1 MERKAVSAGLHSRI
15 LFGVFKDCREATVTG
30 VEQNS
35 WRKVDSEVTE
45 MPGVRL
51 GSTLP
56 TTRKTSNLNLWL
68 GDSRKFCDVYFKR
81 IGLLCGWEKIR

>member
-1 MERKAVSAGLHSRI
+1 MQSFIVESCLVCSRT
-15 LFGVFKDCREATVTG
+15 VREATVTG
-30 VEQNS
+30 VEQNN

-51 GSTLP
+51 GSTWP

-81 IGLLCGWEKIR
+81 IGLLCSWEKIR